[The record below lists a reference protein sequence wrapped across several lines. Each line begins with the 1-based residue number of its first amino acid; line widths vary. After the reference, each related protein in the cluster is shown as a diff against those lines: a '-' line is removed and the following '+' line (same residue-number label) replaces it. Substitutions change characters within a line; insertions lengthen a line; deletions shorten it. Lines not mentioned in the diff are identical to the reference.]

1 MEQYVID
8 THSLLW
14 YVSADTRI
22 GTQAKAVI
30 EEAEAG
36 EIKIIV
42 PAIVLIEA
50 IEVIKKGRIVYN
62 IDDLLQW
69 IDQIPWHEIKNL
81 NLEIINLYKNYS
93 SFIKLES
100 HDKIIIVTAQYFN
113 NSPIITKDP
122 DIQEAYQST
131 IW

>member
-1 MEQYVID
+1 MEQFVVD

-14 YVSADTRI
+14 YVSADDRI
-22 GTQAKAVI
+22 GNNAKAKI
-30 EEAEAG
+30 DEAEAG

-50 IEVIKKGRIVYN
+50 IEIIKKGRIIYN

-81 NLEIINLYKNYS
+81 DLEIINLYKNYS
-93 SFIKLES
+93 SSIKLES
-100 HDKIIIVTAQYFN
+100 HDKIIIVTAQYFDH
-113 NSPIITKDP
+113 SPIITKDS